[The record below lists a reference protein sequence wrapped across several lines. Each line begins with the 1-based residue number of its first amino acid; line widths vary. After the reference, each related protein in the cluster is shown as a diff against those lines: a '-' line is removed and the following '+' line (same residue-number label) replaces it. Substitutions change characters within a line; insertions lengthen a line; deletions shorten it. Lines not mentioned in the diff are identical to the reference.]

1 MKQYIFLLLFLLCL
15 PLASAQ
21 GILLYQHDYVR
32 GETLQFFVE
41 GENLFASQISLYNA
55 SSYRIASIAPIV
67 QTIRGDSY
75 AYFNL
80 PVSLATGTYTLKAG
94 QEEVTFDVFDGND
107 AMQVNPPFIVLDKK
121 EDRFQIEIKNI
132 LRRETVSVSSSTDA
146 IRPYKLS
153 KTLEAYDS
161 FNLYVDYMYENIS
174 QDESLLVYYYN
185 RSYTIP
191 IFYLGAPAPEV
202 IPEEEVV
209 PIAEEELVSEE
220 IPVAL
225 VFLVSTEKIE
235 TSLAPDVTL
244 EDTVSVQNQLNT
256 TLSNLTISLTG
267 DLVDFVIINETDV
280 DSLEAGETLTIS
292 ITVNERGNAVPGI
305 YEGSLIFGNDQYSAN
320 LPFSLT
326 VTEEAVPEEEQ
337 QVEVVTV
344 GETEQGKE
352 GNTIVIIGFVI
363 IGLLVALVVLVGSK
377 LRQRPQ
383 KKFKQY
389 IEETKRKK

>member
-1 MKQYIFLLLFLLCL
+1 MKQFIFLLLLLLCL

-21 GILLYQHDYVR
+21 GIILYQQDYVR
-32 GETLQFFVE
+32 GETVQFFVE

-55 SSYRIASIAPIV
+55 SSYPIASIAPIV

-75 AYFNL
+75 AYFDL
-80 PVSLATGTYTLKAG
+80 PVNLVAGTYTLKAG
-94 QEEVTFDVFDGND
+94 PDETTFNVFDGND
-107 AMQVNPPFIVLDKK
+107 AMQVYPPFIVLDKND
-121 EDRFQIEIKNI
+121 DRFQIEIKNI
-132 LRRETVSVSSSTDA
+132 LRRETVSVNSSTDA

-174 QDESLLVYYYN
+174 QDESLLVYYDN

-191 IFYLGAPAPEV
+191 IFYLEAPALEVVPEEEV
-202 IPEEEVV
+202 APVAEEEVV
-209 PIAEEELVSEE
+209 PEETSE
-220 IPVAL
+220 AL
-225 VFLVSTEKIE
+225 VFLVSTKKIE
-235 TSLAPDVTL
+235 TSLAQDVTL
-244 EDTVSVQNQLNT
+244 KDTVSVKNQLNT
-256 TLSNLTISLTG
+256 TLSNLTIALTG
-267 DLVDFVIINETDV
+267 DLADLVVLDEIDV
-280 DSLEAGETLTIS
+280 YSLLAGETLTIS
-292 ITVNERGNAVPGI
+292 ITVNERGDAMPGA
-305 YEGSLIFGNDQYSAN
+305 YEGSLVFGNDQYSAS

-326 VTEEAVPEEEQ
+326 VTEEAASEEEQ

-344 GETEQGKE
+344 SGTELEKE
-352 GNTIVIIGFVI
+352 GNTTVIIGVVI
-363 IGLLVALVVLVGSK
+363 IVLLVALIVLVVSK